1 MEQKN
6 DLMRWKDKIAEI
18 IKYISE
24 RKISVFKRREVKK
37 ETDLAIL
44 QISVRDAEKL

>member
-18 IKYISE
+18 IKYISRE
-24 RKISVFKRREVKK
+24 KSVFLKEVKK

>member
-6 DLMRWKDKIAEI
+6 DLMRWKDKIA
-18 IKYISE
+18 
-24 RKISVFKRREVKK
+24 VKK

-44 QISVRDAEKL
+44 QISVRAAEKL

>member
-24 RKISVFKRREVKK
+24 RKISVFKCSKK

-44 QISVRDAEKL
+44 QISVRAAEKL